1 MPGRR
6 PLCLLLL
13 SMLVLNACATTRGN
27 NDLWLP
33 PGEAV
38 QTAQLSFRGIETEVD
53 SRGETQARGAAISTA
68 GAVGGGALGVT
79 YGAVLGLGCGPAF
92 WICSPLAAAGLG
104 ILGAAGGATAGSD
117 EFARGVNANAAE
129 TFNTL
134 SERHFAN
141 AQVQSLITERF
152 NLVMNDNWVTGMP
165 DSGNTIRLDIRQLQ
179 VAQEDGELIRLEAV
193 ARLTL
198 RANGRTESSNITVR
212 TTDRPVGHWIANDGA
227 HMSAALEELANL
239 LVNATA
245 VRIAGEHWRWDL
257 ALLETEPKDE

>member
-1 MPGRR
+1 MLTRR
-6 PLCLLLL
+6 SLVALLLPV
-13 SMLVLNACATTRGN
+13 LVLSACATTRTP
-27 NDLWLP
+27 DLWLP

-38 QTAQLSFRGIETEVD
+38 QSATLTFRGLETDVD
-53 SRGETQARGAAISTA
+53 SRGEARARGAAISTA
-68 GAVGGGALGVT
+68 GAVGGGAIGVVA
-79 YGAVLGLGCGPAF
+79 GAGVGLTCGPLWYF
-92 WICSPLAAAGLG
+92 CVPLAAASLG
-104 ILGAAGGATAGSD
+104 VLGAVGGATAGSD
-117 EFARGVNANAAE
+117 EFSRGVNANAAE

-141 AQVQSLITERF
+141 EQVQSLITERF
-152 NLVMNDNWVTGMP
+152 NVVMNDNWVIGMP

-179 VAQEDGELIRLEAV
+179 IAQEEGELIRLEAV

-198 RANGRTESSNITVR
+198 RANGRTQTSNITVR
-212 TTDRPVGHWIANDGA
+212 TTDRLVGHWIANDGA